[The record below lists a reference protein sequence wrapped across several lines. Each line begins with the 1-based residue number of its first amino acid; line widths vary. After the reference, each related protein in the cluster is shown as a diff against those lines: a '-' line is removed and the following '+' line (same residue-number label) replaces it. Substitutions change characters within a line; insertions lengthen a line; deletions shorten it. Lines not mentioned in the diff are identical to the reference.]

1 MRAVGI
7 SRSAPLLWD
16 LDGTLVDTGR
26 DLALAVNR
34 MLGEYGYAALPDH
47 TVVGHV
53 GKGARNL
60 VKRCLEERGHVLSS
74 ESEVEA
80 ALARFN
86 CHYSDCLL
94 DSSRPYPG
102 IETLLAD
109 LADAGRPMAV
119 VTNKPQSF
127 SDRILEKLDLAPHFR
142 FVLGEGILPE
152 RKPDPA
158 PLLHALEKCAPGTPP
173 SEAVLIGDSWVD
185 VRAARNAGMLSCG
198 VAWGLGSPR
207 EARDEAPDW
216 WVEDALQLRDLLR
229 GESSS

>member
-1 MRAVGI
+1 M
-7 SRSAPLLWD
+7 
-16 LDGTLVDTGR
+16 
-26 DLALAVNR
+26 
-34 MLGEYGYAALPDH
+34 
-47 TVVGHV
+47 
-53 GKGARNL
+53 
-60 VKRCLEERGHVLSS
+60 
-74 ESEVEA
+74 
-80 ALARFN
+80 
-86 CHYSDCLL
+86 L

-185 VRAARNAGMLSCG
+185 VRAARNAGMQPETILFSG
-198 VAWGLGSPR
+198 VGKTTDEMAEALGGGLLQFNLESIE
-207 EARDEAPDW
+207 EASRQD
-216 WVEDALQLRDLLR
+216 VKHL
-229 GESSS
+229 